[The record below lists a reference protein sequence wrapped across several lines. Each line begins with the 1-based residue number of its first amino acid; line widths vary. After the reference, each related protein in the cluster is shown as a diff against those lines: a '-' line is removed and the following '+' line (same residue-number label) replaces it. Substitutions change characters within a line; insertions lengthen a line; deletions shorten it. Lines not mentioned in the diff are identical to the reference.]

1 MRAVLMSA
9 EDLQPKLAGT
19 ILYRSN
25 VERLAATGAAEVKR
39 LASAGRIDVVVIDS
53 ALPGA
58 AAQVAALRQDPLTRP
73 TAIVVLGRSEF
84 GADHLDLIEAGANA
98 ILPLRAAGT
107 WDDRLVRLVRVPLR
121 ASTRLAVD
129 VEVEGG
135 VRGGAR
141 FSGRALNLSVNGVL
155 LECRQLLE
163 VGDDLRLGFELPSLG
178 GVSATGTV
186 VRVRPPHHYG
196 VEITSAPGEG
206 RQRIKHFVESGAAD

>member
-1 MRAVLMSA
+1 MRAVLLA
-9 EDLQPKLAGT
+9 TADLRPELHGT
-19 ILYRSN
+19 VLWRDN
-25 VERLAATGAAEVKR
+25 VERLEASGAAEAKR
-39 LASAGRIDVVVIDS
+39 LAAGGRVDVIVVDS

-58 AAQVAALRQDPLTRP
+58 AAHVAALRQDPLTRS

-121 ASTRLAVD
+121 ASTRLAVE
-129 VEVEGG
+129 VAVEGG
-135 VRGGAR
+135 VRGGLR

-155 LECRQLLE
+155 LECRQPLE
-163 VGDDLRLGFELPSLG
+163 VGDDLRLGFELPGLG
-178 GVSATGTV
+178 AVSATGTV

-196 VEITSAPGEG
+196 VEITSATGEG
-206 RQRIKHFVESGAAD
+206 RQRIKRYVESGAAD